1 MDRGA
6 SEDVPVLI
14 VGGSLV
20 GLSAAL
26 LLRWHGV
33 DVLAV
38 ERHAGTAINA
48 RAGHFHLRTVEILRS
63 AGLEDAVR
71 RKSEEQYPPDGGIN
85 NVESLAGREIANYFP
100 NLNAGVDEFSPA
112 VRLFINQDAL
122 EPILR
127 ARAAELGARLRY
139 RTECTSL
146 EQDADGVT
154 VVVRDL
160 ESGTESSVRAK
171 YVVAADGNRSPVRE
185 RLGIGMHGHG
195 LLSHSITIYF
205 RALADLGPLLK
216 DRNQGV
222 HYVTNPLMRGFFR
235 LDRSGNAGFLVVN
248 LVGDTSR
255 PEIVAAFPSAPWANV
270 AEGITE
276 QRALELLR
284 AAIGVPDIDVVID
297 DIATWRAEA
306 NCADRFGD
314 GRVFLAGDA
323 AHVVPPNGGYGG
335 NTGVQDAHNL
345 AWKLALTLAG
355 VAGPGLLDTYD
366 AERRPVGELTVEQ
379 AFTRYVT
386 RVAPYLGTENTQ
398 PIVDDFSMEIGY
410 RYDSPAVV
418 LEPGGP
424 PLYEHPRES
433 AGRPGAR
440 APHVFL
446 GRSPDRFPDR
456 DGTRLSTL
464 DLFGRNFV
472 LLAGPEGAAWPA
484 TALAVADRLGVDLD
498 AYVVGGTELADPEG
512 RFPGAYGI
520 SPSGAVLVRPDGFVG
535 WRAVALTGT
544 PEPALRQALQT
555 LLCRGDGQ
563 P

>member
-1 MDRGA
+1 MLAACLASDAPSRRDVRRFPMDRGA

-26 LLRWHGV
+26 FLRHHGV
-33 DVLAV
+33 GVLVV
-38 ERHAGTAINA
+38 ERHAGPAINA

-71 RKSEEQYPPDGGIN
+71 LKSAEQYPPDGGIN

-100 NLNAGVDEFSPA
+100 NLNAGVDEFSPT

-127 ARAAELGARLRY
+127 VRAAELGARLRY

-154 VVVRDL
+154 AVVRDL
-160 ESGTESSVRAK
+160 PDGSESRVRAQ
-171 YVVAADGNRSPVRE
+171 YVIAADGNRSPVRE

-205 RALADLGPLLK
+205 RALADLGPLLR

-255 PEIVAAFPSAPWANV
+255 PEVIAAFPSAPWANV

-284 AAIGVPDIDVVID
+284 AAIGVPDIPVVID

-306 NCADRFGD
+306 NCAERFTD
-314 GRVFLAGDA
+314 GRVFLAGA
-323 AHVVPPNGGYGG
+323 AARAPPGVRGPAGGTRAARLPRPRRHAAVHAGPVRPELRAAGRAGGRCLAGRGAGRGRPARGGPRRARGGG
-335 NTGVQDAHNL
+335 N
-345 AWKLALTLAG
+345 
-355 VAGPGLLDTYD
+355 
-366 AERRPVGELTVEQ
+366 R
-379 AFTRYVT
+379 
-386 RVAPYLGTENTQ
+386 
-398 PIVDDFSMEIGY
+398 
-410 RYDSPAVV
+410 
-418 LEPGGP
+418 
-424 PLYEHPRES
+424 
-433 AGRPGAR
+433 AGRPG
-440 APHVFL
+440 
-446 GRSPDRFPDR
+446 G
-456 DGTRLSTL
+456 
-464 DLFGRNFV
+464 
-472 LLAGPEGAAWPA
+472 LLP
-484 TALAVADRLGVDLD
+484 
-498 AYVVGGTELADPEG
+498 
-512 RFPGAYGI
+512 
-520 SPSGAVLVRPDGFVG
+520 
-535 WRAVALTGT
+535 
-544 PEPALRQALQT
+544 
-555 LLCRGDGQ
+555 
-563 P
+563 

>member
-14 VGGSLV
+14 VDGSLV

-26 LLRWHGV
+26 FLRGHGIE
-33 DVLAV
+33 VLAV
-38 ERHAGTAINA
+38 ERHAGTAVNA

-63 AGLEDAVR
+63 AGLEDTVR
-71 RKSEEQYPPDGGIN
+71 RTSEEQYPPDGGIN

-100 NLNAGVDEFSPA
+100 NLNAGVEEFSPT

-127 ARAAELGARLRY
+127 TRASELGARLRY

-154 VVVRDL
+154 AVVRDL

-171 YVVAADGNRSPVRE
+171 YVVAADGNRSPVRD
-185 RLGIGMHGHG
+185 RLGVGMGGFG
-195 LLSHSITIYF
+195 LLSHSITISGYF

-216 DRNQGV
+216 GRNQGV

-255 PEIVAAFPSAPWANV
+255 PEVIAAFPSAPWANV
-270 AEGITE
+270 AEGIIE

-284 AAIGVPDIDVVID
+284 AAIGVPGIGVVID
-297 DIATWRAEA
+297 NIATWRAEA
-306 NCADRFGD
+306 NCADRIGD

-355 VAGPGLLDTYD
+355 VAGPG
-366 AERRPVGELTVEQ
+366 AAG
-379 AFTRYVT
+379 YV
-386 RVAPYLGTENTQ
+386 
-398 PIVDDFSMEIGY
+398 
-410 RYDSPAVV
+410 
-418 LEPGGP
+418 
-424 PLYEHPRES
+424 
-433 AGRPGAR
+433 
-440 APHVFL
+440 
-446 GRSPDRFPDR
+446 
-456 DGTRLSTL
+456 
-464 DLFGRNFV
+464 
-472 LLAGPEGAAWPA
+472 
-484 TALAVADRLGVDLD
+484 
-498 AYVVGGTELADPEG
+498 
-512 RFPGAYGI
+512 
-520 SPSGAVLVRPDGFVG
+520 
-535 WRAVALTGT
+535 
-544 PEPALRQALQT
+544 
-555 LLCRGDGQ
+555 
-563 P
+563 